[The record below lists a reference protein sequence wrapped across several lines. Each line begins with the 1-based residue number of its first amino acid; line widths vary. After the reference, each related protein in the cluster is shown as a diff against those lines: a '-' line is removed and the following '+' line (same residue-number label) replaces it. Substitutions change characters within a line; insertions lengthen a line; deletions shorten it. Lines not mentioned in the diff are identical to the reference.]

1 MKPKTLLPST
11 AKALKA
17 LPNLETTSGIELD
30 VVLTRIFLVLIVLCG
45 GVAISMLAL
54 LSLAFK
60 KTTPLVIDQMT
71 TPHLTR
77 PLNQNEVSKPEAI
90 RRSLENRLPKLYS
103 WFGVLRDPD
112 DPTGMRFVKDEGLSV
127 SLYNPKTQQTSVVGK
142 VPTPVFDE
150 QFYLSEPIRESTLA
164 GIAQL
169 IEKTKG
175 VIWQTDPNN
184 PALGTSYRFRFR
196 QRPSFP
202 EEVSPGRW
210 KTIVTGDIIKVS
222 PTLGIAPTEKAVQTF
237 SFEIYVVEVS
247 RQPAL
252 FSDNR
257 KDLVEYGT
265 ADGFNIDLFIPYN
278 PSKETVPRPK

>member
-1 MKPKTLLPST
+1 MRHKTLLPST
-11 AKALKA
+11 PKRLKA
-17 LPNLETTSGIELD
+17 VPKVESNPDIDLGL
-30 VVLTRIFLVLIVLCG
+30 VLTRILLFLILLSG
-45 GVAISMLAL
+45 GMAISMLAL
-54 LSLAFK
+54 LGLTFK
-60 KTTPLVIDQMT
+60 KTTPLTIDQKGA
-71 TPHLTR
+71 PHLSR
-77 PLNQNEVSKPEAI
+77 PLNNNEVSKPEAV
-90 RRSLENRLPKLYS
+90 RRSIENHLPRLYT
-103 WFGVLRDPD
+103 WIGVLQDAN
-112 DPTGMRFVKDEGLSV
+112 DPTGTRFVKDEGMSV
-127 SLYNPKTQQTSVVGK
+127 SLYDPKTQQTSVVGK
-142 VPTPVFDE
+142 VPTTVFDE
-150 QFYLSEPIRESTLA
+150 QFYLAEPIRESTMA
-164 GIAQL
+164 AIAQL

-210 KTIVTGDIIKVS
+210 KTVVTGDIIKVS

-247 RQPAL
+247 RQPVL
-252 FSDNR
+252 FSDNH

-278 PSKETVPRPK
+278 PSKETVPSPK

>member
-1 MKPKTLLPST
+1 VKPKTLLPPTS
-11 AKALKA
+11 KSLKA
-17 LPNLETTSGIELD
+17 LPKPEVSSEIKLD
-30 VVLTRIFLVLIVLCG
+30 VVLTRILFVLIVLCG
-45 GVAISMLAL
+45 GVAISALAL
-54 LSLAFK
+54 LGLVFK
-60 KTTPLVIDQMT
+60 KSVPLVIDQKT

-77 PLNQNEVSKPEAI
+77 PLKDSEVSKPEAI
-90 RRSLENRLPKLYS
+90 RRSLENRLPRLYS
-103 WFGVLRDPD
+103 WFGVLQDSN

-127 SLYNPKTQQTSVVGK
+127 SLYDPKTQQTDVVGK

-169 IEKTKG
+169 INKTKG

-222 PTLGIAPTEKAVQTF
+222 PTLGIAPTEKAIQTF

-247 RQPAL
+247 HQPAL
-252 FSDNR
+252 FEDNHR
-257 KDLVEYGT
+257 DLVAHGT

-278 PSKETVPRPK
+278 PSKETVPRPQ

>member
-1 MKPKTLLPST
+1 MKLKTVLPATS
-11 AKALKA
+11 KALKA
-17 LPNLETTSGIELD
+17 LPNPELTSGIELD
-30 VVLTRIFLVLIVLCG
+30 GVLTRILLVLIVLGG
-45 GVAISMLAL
+45 GVVISMLAL
-54 LSLAFK
+54 LGLAFK
-60 KTTPLVIDQMT
+60 KTTPLVIDQKGA
-71 TPHLTR
+71 PHLTR
-77 PLNQNEVSKPEAI
+77 PLNPNEVSKPEAI
-90 RRSLENRLPKLYS
+90 RLSLEQRLPRLYS
-103 WFGVLRDPD
+103 WFGVLQDAN

-127 SLYNPKTQQTSVVGK
+127 SLYDPKTQQTNVVGK
-142 VPTPVFDE
+142 IPTPVFDE
-150 QFYLSEPIRESTLA
+150 QFYLSEAIRESTLA

-169 IEKTKG
+169 INKTKG

-202 EEVSPGRW
+202 VEVSPGRW

-247 RQPAL
+247 HQPGL
-252 FSDNR
+252 FNDNH
-257 KDLVEYGT
+257 KDLAEYGT

-278 PSKETVPRPK
+278 PSKETVPSPK